1 MDKIKI
7 GHEYLYTTVVPVLL
21 GGGLPAGRAARE
33 IHLRHEITPHWFAH
47 RRGIGLWGCAQYHR
61 LPRPVEEMSDS
72 LLLQILLDFAS
83 EQSGLL
89 VLYPC
94 SSEAESFVI
103 RKSETLE
110 SRFVILPL
118 PKTGDPLSRIVLK
131 ND

>member
-1 MDKIKI
+1 MDGAVN

-21 GGGLPAGRAARE
+21 GEGVPAGRVARE
-33 IHLRHEITPHWFAH
+33 IHLRHEIISHWFGH
-47 RRGIGLWGCAQYHR
+47 RRGMGLWGCARYHR
-61 LPRPVEEMSDS
+61 LPHPVEEMSDS

-94 SSEAESFVI
+94 SSEAASFAA
-103 RKSETLE
+103 RKAEALE
-110 SRFVILPL
+110 SRFVILPI
-118 PKTGDPLSRIVLK
+118 PQTGDPLSCIVLK

>member
-1 MDKIKI
+1 MDKIMI

-33 IHLRHEITPHWFAH
+33 IHLRHEIIPHWFAH

-103 RKSETLE
+103 RKAETLE

>member
-1 MDKIKI
+1 MDKIMI

-103 RKSETLE
+103 RKAETLE